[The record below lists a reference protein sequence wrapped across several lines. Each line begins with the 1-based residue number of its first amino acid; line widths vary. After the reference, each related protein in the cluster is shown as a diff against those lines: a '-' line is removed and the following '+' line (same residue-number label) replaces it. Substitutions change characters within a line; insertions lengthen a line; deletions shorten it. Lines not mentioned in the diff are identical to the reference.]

1 MQSGRGRLRLRRSE
15 RRAQRLRS
23 AESRCQVAR
32 SIHRKTFGSAPGG
45 EAAPA
50 QKNKMLQLFMARLQ
64 TGPCSTQQRQE
75 PGGHG
80 ASPCCHPA
88 ATDAWG
94 SVLLS
99 PNSQR
104 GELQHPNISTHP
116 PACYLCAGPIGQTP
130 SLAFGRCG
138 MLKEGTRDT
147 GVKACTTIW
156 ALTAPEMPPAT
167 RCCCVSCILPQ
178 IIHHR
183 ATEEQDLLRALCS
196 CAFTRTPR
204 VWW

>member
-1 MQSGRGRLRLRRSE
+1 MLAASTARHLDQPRGEKLPQLKRTKCFSSSWLGCRRGPAVRSE
-15 RRAQRLRS
+15 
-23 AESRCQVAR
+23 
-32 SIHRKTFGSAPGG
+32 
-45 EAAPA
+45 
-50 QKNKMLQLFMARLQ
+50 
-64 TGPCSTQQRQE
+64 QE

-116 PACYLCAGPIGQTP
+116 PACYLCAGPTGQTP

-156 ALTAPEMPPAT
+156 ALAAPEMPPAT
-167 RCCCVSCILPQ
+167 RCCCVCCILPQ

-183 ATEEQDLLRALCS
+183 ATKEQDLLRALCS

>member
-1 MQSGRGRLRLRRSE
+1 MQSGCLRLRRSE

-50 QKNKMLQLFMARLQ
+50 QKNKMLLLFMAW
-64 TGPCSTQQRQE
+64 
-75 PGGHG
+75 H
-80 ASPCCHPA
+80 AAPA
-88 ATDAWG
+88 GAWG
-94 SVLLS
+94 TRSLTVLS
-99 PNSQR
+99 PGCHRCLGVRSSLTKLSAR
-104 GELQHPNISTHP
+104 RTPTSKHQHSSSCVLFMCWT
-116 PACYLCAGPIGQTP
+116 GQTP

-156 ALTAPEMPPAT
+156 ALAAPEMPPAT
-167 RCCCVSCILPQ
+167 RCCCVCCILPQ

-183 ATEEQDLLRALCS
+183 ASEEQDLLRALCS
-196 CAFTRTPR
+196 CAFTQTPR

>member
-50 QKNKMLQLFMARLQ
+50 QKNKMLQPFMAWHAAPAGAWGTRSLTVLSPGCHRCLGVRSSLTKLPARRTATSKHQHSSSCVLFMCW
-64 TGPCSTQQRQE
+64 T
-75 PGGHG
+75 
-80 ASPCCHPA
+80 
-88 ATDAWG
+88 
-94 SVLLS
+94 
-99 PNSQR
+99 
-104 GELQHPNISTHP
+104 
-116 PACYLCAGPIGQTP
+116 GQTP

-156 ALTAPEMPPAT
+156 ALAAPEMPPAT
-167 RCCCVSCILPQ
+167 R
-178 IIHHR
+178 
-183 ATEEQDLLRALCS
+183 
-196 CAFTRTPR
+196 
-204 VWW
+204 